1 MLNRISFYVFI
12 QIFKA
17 CILIFFIFISISW
30 LLQITR
36 LFSLTNLLQVEII
49 TIFLLSLFLL
59 PNLITIILPFVVIFG
74 IVLCF
79 VKLNKDKEL
88 LAIYSSGLSYKV
100 IKSPLIIFTLLLSLI
115 YVILN
120 FYISPLIY
128 DKYKQKE
135 FQIRNTINFEKLIL
149 SNFLE
154 VNQDTVLD
162 FKKTDTTFKEIF
174 INFKTETD
182 NLIFANS
189 GNIFLKNNLYVF
201 ELTDGFKLNISE
213 KEIEKNIKNIEKVF
227 KIYLKTNN
235 PKTKPIFV
243 NNYKWLGKLNYIKFL
258 REIGKHF
265 TINKMLSFDSV
276 KLRLDREQSLS
287 YMEFNYM
294 ILQAYDF
301 LELNKNKN
309 CLMQIGGSDQ
319 WGNIVNGVELI
330 KRHSN
335 KQVFGLTTPL
345 ITLASG
351 SKMGK
356 TEKGAVW
363 LDKKLLAPYDYWQ
376 FWRNTDDR
384 DVLRFLQM
392 FTDLTLK
399 KIEELKNKNINQL
412 KILLANKATTM
423 LHGEPAAKK
432 AAQTA
437 KNTFE
442 KKSIGDDLPT
452 VKIEK
457 EKLTNGINIIDLVI
471 ASNLSNSKSEV
482 KRMIKNKGIK
492 INNETVENDKLNV
505 SLNNFNQEN
514 FLKLSHGKK
523 NHVILKIV

>member
-1 MLNRISFYVFI
+1 M
-12 QIFKA
+12 
-17 CILIFFIFISISW
+17 ILLGKEETRKI
-30 LLQITR
+30 LL
-36 LFSLTNLLQVEII
+36 
-49 TIFLLSLFLL
+49 
-59 PNLITIILPFVVIFG
+59 
-74 IVLCF
+74 
-79 VKLNKDKEL
+79 
-88 LAIYSSGLSYKV
+88 
-100 IKSPLIIFTLLLSLI
+100 
-115 YVILN
+115 
-120 FYISPLIY
+120 
-128 DKYKQKE
+128 
-135 FQIRNTINFEKLIL
+135 
-149 SNFLE
+149 
-154 VNQDTVLD
+154 
-162 FKKTDTTFKEIF
+162 
-174 INFKTETD
+174 
-182 NLIFANS
+182 
-189 GNIFLKNNLYVF
+189 
-201 ELTDGFKLNISE
+201 E
-213 KEIEKNIKNIEKVF
+213 KEIEKNIKNIEKIF
-227 KIYLKTNN
+227 KIFLKTNN

-276 KLRLDREQSLS
+276 KLRLEREQSLS

-301 LELNKNKN
+301 LELNKTKN

-363 LDKKLLAPYDYWQ
+363 LDKKLLTPYDYWQ

-412 KILLANKATTM
+412 KILLANKATAM
-423 LHGEPAAKK
+423 LHGEPASKK

-442 KKSIGDDLPT
+442 KKSIGDDLPS